1 MLYVNFI
8 LLLAWGLKPD
18 QEVDMRGAS
27 RFAPLISF
35 TAFALAG
42 LAAMAFWRSATPATA
57 AGGETVLLAWN
68 DLGMHCYNRDF
79 RDLAVLPPYNTLWA
93 QVLRVGDPPQLITS
107 GVTIRYAFPDNTYSV
122 GKTNFWTYAQAL
134 FDLPAPLPDNVGLKG
149 NGLAGTFVLDGDH
162 FVAEGIP
169 LTEFRD
175 SAPTTPY
182 PYQLATVIASDSTTG
197 AELARTTVVA
207 PVSTEMHCETC
218 HSDRGEGNEG
228 IATGRVETNILTAH
242 DQENGTHLMASR
254 PVLCASC
261 HASNALG
268 TPGNGHVPNL
278 SNAMHD
284 KHSDEVPSTQAG
296 CYNCHPGPQTL
307 CLRDVM
313 SEQSGMTCTSCHGD
327 MNKVAS
333 NPNPWLNEPRCDTCH
348 DTGEFQQNHPLYRFS
363 TQHGGI
369 YCSACHDSPHAI
381 APSREANDALKF
393 IALQGHA
400 GPIDQC
406 TVCHATTPTDAGP
419 HGLTATPGVGFAWA
433 GDQTIVARPGAQV
446 VYRHTLQNTGT
457 LTDTYSLALNSTR
470 GWAALTVTVNGA
482 PVSSPVTLGPG
493 KSAVVTVTVNVPQ
506 GSYPAGTLDTST
518 VTATSQADAGLSRR
532 VVDTTWVARSTVH
545 LPSLRHP

>member
-1 MLYVNFI
+1 
-8 LLLAWGLKPD
+8 
-18 QEVDMRGAS
+18 MRGAS